1 MITDGSM
8 DEIVLFIL
16 EDIKPEAVYFTT
28 VEGTRGGFIVINVD
42 AASQITAMTELPFLG
57 LGTGLCRCN
66 P

>member
-42 AASQITAMTELPFLG
+42 EASQIPAMTEPLFLG
-57 LGTGLCRCN
+57 LGAGLCRCN